1 MLVVGLERVGSMAPG
16 THLCYV
22 HGQSCLKSA
31 FTRVVVWHSPPHTP
45 PWSAA
50 RLERYGDSLVVAWH
64 LPPHT
69 PPWSA
74 ARLGRCG
81 VLFSCTLQCR
91 DCRGGCGL

>member
-1 MLVVGLERVGSMAPG
+1 
-16 THLCYV
+16 
-22 HGQSCLKSA
+22 
-31 FTRVVVWHSPPHTP
+31 
-45 PWSAA
+45 
-50 RLERYGDSLVVAWH
+50 VAWH